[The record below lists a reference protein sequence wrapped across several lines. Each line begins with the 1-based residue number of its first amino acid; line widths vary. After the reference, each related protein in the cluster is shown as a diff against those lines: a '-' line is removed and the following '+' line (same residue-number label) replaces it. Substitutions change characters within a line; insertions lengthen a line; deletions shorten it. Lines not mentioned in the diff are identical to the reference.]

1 MTQAGHL
8 FRKGISNEKCFYFN
22 FRMYDTDSSGTIDA
36 REMVEILSC
45 MYAEH
50 GVSEVG
56 RDVSK
61 LMI

>member
-1 MTQAGHL
+1 
-8 FRKGISNEKCFYFN
+8 
-22 FRMYDTDSSGTIDA
+22 MYDTDSSGTIDA
-36 REMVEILSC
+36 REMVEILSS

-56 RDVSK
+56 RENVSK